1 MAGLVKRNAAG
12 YVAEVSHST
21 DRSTP
26 VKSLHKSEFQ
36 QVYSPFVFLF
46 ISRVEAVNGRSITE
60 ALPMDID
67 EVKWLSG
74 HV

>member
-1 MAGLVKRNAAG
+1 VGRFAMAGLVKKMWL
-12 YVAEVSHST
+12 VTWPST

-46 ISRVEAVNGRSITE
+46 IFRVEAVNGRSITE

-67 EVKWLSG
+67 E
-74 HV
+74 